1 MVGNGNALQIFG
13 IGQVSLPA
21 TDIKLNNILIVPDIK
36 KNYYQSLNL
45 QRNITVILYF
55 ILGAFFLRT

>member
-1 MVGNGNALQIFG
+1 MVGNENALQISS

-21 TDIKLNNILIVPDIK
+21 TDIKLNNILSVPDIK

-45 QRNITVILYF
+45 QRNITIILYF

>member
-1 MVGNGNALQIFG
+1 MVGNGNALQISG